1 MTPAKLERVASL
13 MYGVT
18 WQTYLANGLGINR
31 STIYRWIQQDEVPEE
46 YEEMVYLLLAG
57 HIKKLLKEQ

>member
-13 MYGVT
+13 MYGST
-18 WQTYLANGLGINR
+18 WQTYLAEALGINR
-31 STIYRWIQQDEVPEE
+31 TTIWRWLQDDEVPEE

>member
-18 WQTYLANGLGINR
+18 WQTYLAEALGVNR
-31 STIYRWIQQDEVPEE
+31 STIWRWIQQDDVPEE
-46 YEEMVYLLLAG
+46 YEEMVYILLAG
-57 HIKKLLKEQ
+57 HIKKLLREQ

>member
-1 MTPAKLERVASL
+1 MTFAKLERVASL
-13 MYGVT
+13 MYGST
-18 WQTYLANGLGINR
+18 WQTYLADALGINR
-31 STIYRWIQQDEVPEE
+31 TTIWRWTIKNEVPVE